1 MKDGTKK
8 VREALTGVKAPGLT
22 LPALSELIGGSAQS
36 SVASMVKTGELV
48 MAGEGRKHTY
58 YLAAA
63 SNGEI
68 KTMKEVAS
76 KHASPKPKNGS
87 GLADLA
93 LENLI
98 AAGESLCAA
107 VRNQVEGAEEDEVLS
122 AALTQMGRAQRILAA
137 TRA

>member
-1 MKDGTKK
+1 MRDGTKK
-8 VREALTGVKAPGLT
+8 VREALTGVKAPGLS
-22 LPALSELIGGSAQS
+22 LPAISELIGGRA
-36 SVASMVKTGELV
+36 SVKSMVKTGELV
-48 MAGEGRKHTY
+48 MAGEWRKHTY

-63 SNGEI
+63 GNGEI

-76 KHASPKPKNGS
+76 KHVSPKPKNGG

-98 AAGESLCAA
+98 AASESLRAA

-122 AALTQMGRAQRILAA
+122 AALTQMERAERILAA